1 MREPPHAFS
10 SHQGDG
16 RARHQR
22 LPVKSRIETTH
33 QEANGAERFSR
44 IARLCLQTTRQFL
57 RVGLRRGSP
66 ERRDATNR

>member
-33 QEANGAERFSR
+33 QAKGARRFGR
-44 IARLCLQTTRQFL
+44 IRPAL
-57 RVGLRRGSP
+57 RIGSQ
-66 ERRDATNR
+66 DVTNP